1 MQALLKHDW
10 PGNVRELE
18 NTVQRA
24 IVLSQGGIITSHHI
38 LLSNF
43 SDRQVVD
50 IARLVREGTGLGDIL
65 IQVEKMA
72 LTEAMEAAKGDRSEA
87 AKLLGLDRP
96 AYYEKLKE
104 FGLSS

>member
-1 MQALLKHDW
+1 MLVKHEW

-43 SDRQVVD
+43 GDRQVVD
-50 IARLVREGTGLGDIL
+50 IGRLVREGTPLMEIL
-65 IQVEKMA
+65 EQVEKQA
-72 LTEAMEAAKGDRSEA
+72 LTEAMQSSKGDRSEA
-87 AKLLGLDRP
+87 ARLLGLERP
-96 AYYEKLKE
+96 VFYEKLKE

>member
-1 MQALLKHDW
+1 MQALIKHDW

-24 IVLSQGGIITSHHI
+24 VVMSQGGVITSHHI

-43 SDRQVVD
+43 SDKQVFDV
-50 IARLVREGTGLGDIL
+50 ARLVKEGTSLTDIMT
-65 IQVEKMA
+65 QVEKAA
-72 LTEAMEAAKGDRSEA
+72 LTEALQVAEGDRSEA

-96 AYYEKLKE
+96 GLYAKLQE